1 LQRLVDLVA
10 RLRAP
15 DGCPWDRE
23 QEIVD
28 LRAYLLEEAHEA
40 AAAIDTGDPDELL
53 TELGDVLFEVAFIGR
68 IAEEREWFSMDQV
81 VDRIESKMIERHPHV
96 FGDGKLETAEDVQ
109 RSWAEAKARD
119 PKRSGSLLS
128 GVAPSLPAL
137 VAALRLTQKA
147 AGVGF
152 DWPDTE
158 GVLGKLEEELAEVRE
173 ALAAGNPAASP
184 EGPTAPASAASDQT
198 PTPPAAQQSAVAGEI
213 GDLLFSVANL
223 ARHLGIDPEAALA
236 ATNLKFRQRFE
247 HIELRVAESGKTLDR
262 TELDEMER
270 YWLEAKEEA

>member
-1 LQRLVDLVA
+1 MSTDPEPNSDRLQRLVDLVA

-40 AAAIDTGDPDELL
+40 AAAIDSGEPDELE
-53 TELGDVLFEVAFIGR
+53 TELGDLLFEVAFIGR
-68 IAEEREWFSMDQV
+68 IAEERGWFSMDAV
-81 VDRIESKMIERHPHV
+81 VDRIEQKMIDRHPHV
-96 FGDGKLETAEDVQ
+96 FGDDKLATAGEVR
-109 RSWAEAKARD
+109 RSWEEAKARD

-152 DWPDTE
+152 DWPDVAR
-158 GVLGKLEEELAEVRE
+158 VLGKLEEELGELRE
-173 ALAAGNPAASP
+173 ALNAEAESPQSREAGEPVD
-184 EGPTAPASAASDQT
+184 G
-198 PTPPAAQQSAVAGEI
+198 QSAVAGEL

-223 ARHLGIDPEAALA
+223 ARHLGVDPEAALA
-236 ATNLKFRQRFE
+236 ATNLKFRRRFE
-247 HIELRVAESGKTLDR
+247 HVERRVAASGKSLDQA
-262 TELDEMER
+262 ELDEMET
-270 YWLEAKEEA
+270 YWQEAKGRS